1 MGCTMYLKHVGEIHE
16 LSRRYSPFSEFENK
30 SIWEYNTDDVLD
42 FLHDK
47 SATVDKHRKYRWN
60 VRKASSFH
68 GKHEVSFL
76 TTMFIGKTG
85 YGKSSLL
92 NRIIGKQTFPVDD
105 VSACTNQ
112 IDAAVFQ
119 MDTSGKYYL
128 ALSDLPGIGESAKAD
143 AKYLE
148 MYRELLPHS
157 ECVVYTLRADQRDFS
172 VDERLFREMMKS
184 EEDKSKIII
193 ALNCADKI
201 EPTGPTADI
210 TSAQERAL
218 REKVKYIAD
227 FFNMKRWTI
236 IPCCSQTGYGVDR
249 LVKEITEKLSM
260 LVYEE

>member
-184 EEDKSKIII
+184 EEEKQRVLDVAGRFLESDEPQYKDSA
-193 ALNCADKI
+193 ALYYWI
-201 EPTGPTADI
+201 
-210 TSAQERAL
+210 
-218 REKVKYIAD
+218 KVKYIAD